1 MIKTNP
7 IEIDREKGNFHYTTD
22 YEFDAGVGLSEEVV
36 RYISD
41 VKSEDDWVKEF
52 RLKALKTFE
61 KKKLPTHWAT
71 KDLEILCLD

>member
-7 IEIDREKGNFHYTTD
+7 IEIDREKGNFHYNTD
-22 YEFDAGVGLSEEVV
+22 YEFDAGVGLSEDVV

-41 VKSEDDWVKEF
+41 VKSEDNWVKEF

-61 KKKLPTHWAT
+61 KKKASHSLGN
-71 KDLEILCLD
+71 KRSRKYRF